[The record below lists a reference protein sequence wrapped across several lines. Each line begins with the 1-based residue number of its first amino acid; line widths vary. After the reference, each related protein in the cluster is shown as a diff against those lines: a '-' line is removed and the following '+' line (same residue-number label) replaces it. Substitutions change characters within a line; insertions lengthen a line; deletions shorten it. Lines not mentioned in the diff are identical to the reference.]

1 MVLNGGPGFALQRG
15 KIVARDD
22 AGHRHELVAART
34 KEVVVMMADQLKAGA
49 PVFQLELA
57 DDAVRGELFGGAK
70 DRRKIGYLAPAGQ
83 VHLQLF
89 QRPGMALALA
99 HKAYHRGGYACFSGH
114 R

>member
-1 MVLNGGPGFALQRG
+1 MALNGGPGFALQRD

-22 AGHRHELVAART
+22 TGNRHELVAAYA

-49 PVFQLELA
+49 PVFELELA

-70 DRRKIGYLAPAGQ
+70 DRRKIGYLAPAGE
-83 VHLQLF
+83 VDLQLL
-89 QRPGMALALA
+89 QRPGMAQTLA
-99 HKAYHRGGYACFSGH
+99 HYARHREGYACFSGH